1 MPNLI
6 PMDFYPTPLPLTS
19 AQKKR
24 IAGLVRRKLS
34 GKTARPLYSRRILIP
49 VAVLFSLSILIG
61 CTAANPEIRETVV
74 QAVEKLLTREEKYI
88 DPYANP
94 LHAVPAEPSAGIL
107 RPDLQTATPP
117 ENAPA
122 HAIGASV
129 TGTESD
135 VVLTLEKAILDDTLV
150 RLKMTFTS
158 PSAPLAGYLLQFDA
172 LRLDKSSSRSPDGW
186 ESYVEHLYG
195 ERGIPAGEV
204 FTTLPEEPSHTV
216 SVWFPVCGETLPPG
230 TYRLRI
236 ERLFGVTAG
245 MDAAG
250 QYTGQDVYTEYG
262 DFTVEFTL
270 PEPLEPIPT
279 TTLTPVSPF
288 QLEGQDFTL
297 ESILVNPLY
306 IEVSMTAVR
315 NEPVCFVEGFEDI
328 LFSPAAYLGHIV
340 DHSHNQFGLAW
351 EDYTTVMYHGYDL
364 IAHFRD
370 GITRHTHG
378 WFGHGITVSRDGQE
392 YGGMM
397 YHIPTTEPITE
408 ADLVKLEMVRV
419 DGEKSVVIWQAE

>member
-6 PMDFYPTPLPLTS
+6 PMEFYPAPLPLTS

-34 GKTARPLYSRRILIP
+34 GKTTYSLFTRRILVP
-49 VAVLFSLSILIG
+49 AVVLLSLSILIG
-61 CTAANPEIRETVV
+61 CTAANPEIRESVV

-107 RPDLQTATPP
+107 RPDLQADGSAENTPV
-117 ENAPA
+117 

-186 ESYVEHLYG
+186 EPYVEHLYG
-195 ERGIPAGEV
+195 ERGIPASEV

-216 SVWFPVCGETLPPG
+216 SVWFPVCGETLLPG

-250 QYTGQDVYTEYG
+250 QYTDQYIYTEYG

-306 IEVSMTAVR
+306 IEVSMTAVH

-328 LFSPAAYLGHIV
+328 LFSPAAYLGHIA
-340 DHSHNQFGLAW
+340 DRNQFGLAW
-351 EDYTTVMYHGYDL
+351 EDYITVLEHGYEL
-364 IAHFRD
+364 IAYFRD

-378 WFGHGITVSRDGQE
+378 WFGRGITVTRDGQN

-408 ADLVKLEMVRV
+408 ADLVKLEMVRY

>member
-6 PMDFYPTPLPLTS
+6 PMEFYPVPLTLKPS
-19 AQKKR
+19 QKRR
-24 IAGLVRRKLS
+24 IAGLVQRGLS
-34 GKTARPLYSRRILIP
+34 GKTTHSLLPRRILIP
-49 VAVLFSLSILIG
+49 ALAILSLSILIG
-61 CTAANPEIRETVV
+61 CTAAQPEIRETVV

-94 LHAVPAEPSAGIL
+94 LHAVPAEPSEGIL
-107 RPDLQTATPP
+107 RPALQPTTPA
-117 ENAPA
+117 ENTPA
-122 HAIGASV
+122 HTIGASV

-158 PSAPLAGYLLQFDA
+158 PSEPLSGYLLQFDS
-172 LRLDKSSSRSPDGW
+172 LCLDKSSSRTPDGW
-186 ESYVEHLYG
+186 EPYVEHLYG

-204 FTTLPEEPSHTV
+204 FTTLPEEPFHTV
-216 SVWFPVCGETLPPG
+216 SVWFPVCGETLLPG

-279 TTLTPVSPF
+279 TALTPVSPF

-306 IEVSMTAVR
+306 IEVSMTAVH

-328 LFSPAAYLGHIV
+328 LFSPAAYLCQIV
-340 DHSHNQFGLAW
+340 DHSRNQFGLTW
-351 EDYTTVMYHGYDL
+351 EDYITVMEHGYRL
-364 IAHFRD
+364 YATFKD
-370 GITRHTHG
+370 GITEHTHG
-378 WFGHGITVSRDGQE
+378 WFGRGITATRDGQN

-408 ADLVKLEMVRV
+408 ADLVKLEMVRY
-419 DGEKSVVIWQAE
+419 DGSKSVVIWQAE

>member
-49 VAVLFSLSILIG
+49 VAVLFSLSILLG

-158 PSAPLAGYLLQFDA
+158 PSTPLAGYLLQFDA

-186 ESYVEHLYG
+186 EPYVEHLYG
-195 ERGIPAGEV
+195 ERGIPASEV

-216 SVWFPVCGETLPPG
+216 SVWFPVCGETLLPG

-250 QYTGQDVYTEYG
+250 QYTDQYIYTEYG

-306 IEVSMTAVR
+306 IEVSMTAVH
-315 NEPVCFVEGFEDI
+315 NEPVCFVEGFEDV
-328 LFSPAAYLGHIV
+328 LFSPVEYLRQIFDPPREH
-340 DHSHNQFGLAW
+340 GLAW
-351 EDYTTVMYHGYDL
+351 EDYITVMEHGYEL

-378 WFGHGITVSRDGQE
+378 WFGRGITVSRDGQE

-408 ADLVKLEMVRV
+408 ADLVKLEMVRY